1 MKKWFNK
8 RARIKS
14 LLNFPVNRKK
24 GIVSEISVWWIIA
37 IVAMVIIFVLMIDVQ
52 EALGSAIGF
61 VKNQL
66 RFGR

>member
-37 IVAMVIIFVLMIDVQ
+37 IVAMVIIFVLMIDVR

-66 RFGR
+66 RFGG